1 MIFLSRKWAIPMN
14 KFWIILSHTYLNK
27 LKTKSF
33 IITTLLTVVIT
44 LGLTNMSNIIEVF
57 DKGGDKEKV
66 AVLDETGQLYAPLKE
81 QMSALNKNLSLKEFD
96 GTEKEAEKAV
106 EEGEYTGFVQLRYD
120 EEQLPEAT
128 YKAMS
133 VADSNI
139 FTDLQAGLQQLKTM
153 LAASKISLTPEQLQ
167 QLYEPVTFDKVA
179 LEENAKTEEELNQ
192 ARGLVYVLLFVIY
205 FAVIMYASMIAMEVA
220 TEKSSRVMEILISS
234 VSPIKQMFAKILGI
248 GLLSLTQL
256 AVLLS
261 VGYFSIKRN
270 LSSLEGGFFDAFGF
284 GNVSIS
290 TIAYAVIFF
299 ILGYFL
305 YATLAAF
312 LGSLVSRIEDVQ
324 QMITPMTLL
333 VVAGFMI
340 AMFGLGQ
347 PDSPFIVI
355 TSYIPFFTPMI
366 MFLRVGM
373 LNIPIWESVLGISIL
388 AGTIVILAVF
398 GARVY
403 RGGVLMYG
411 KSNSFKDIKKALQ
424 LTKKE

>member
-1 MIFLSRKWAIPMN
+1 MN
-14 KFWIILSHTYLNK
+14 NFFIILVHTYITK

-33 IITTLLTVVIT
+33 LVTTLIT
-44 LGLTNMSNIIEVF
+44 IAIMLALTNLPNIIDFFNKDSEN
-57 DKGGDKEKV
+57 EI
-66 AVLDETGQLYAPLKE
+66 AVIDETGQLLAPLKD
-81 QMSALNKNLSLKEFD
+81 QMKTVNDEISLVLFD
-96 GTEKEAEKAV
+96 GNMAEAEKKV
-106 EEGEYTGFVQLRYD
+106 EEEKYKGVLQLTFN
-120 EEQLPEAT
+120 EEQLPEAS

-133 VADSNI
+133 IADTTI
-139 FTDLQAGLQQLKTM
+139 PGDLQNALQQIKTTIASSQIN
-153 LAASKISLTPEQLQ
+153 LAPDQLAK
-167 QLYEPVTFDKVA
+167 LYQPVSFKKAA

-192 ARGLVYVLLFVIY
+192 ARGLVYILLFIIY
-205 FAVIMYASMIAMEVA
+205 FAVIMYANMIAMEVA

-234 VSPIKQMFAKILGI
+234 VSPVKQMFAKIIGV

-256 AVLLS
+256 AVMLL
-261 VGYFSIKRN
+261 VGYFSVKQNEEKLEAISGF
-270 LSSLEGGFFDAFGF
+270 LSFGD
-284 GNVSIS
+284 VPAA

-324 QMITPMTLL
+324 QMITPMTML
-333 VVAGFMI
+333 VVAGFMM

-347 PDSPFIVI
+347 PDAPFITI
-355 TSYIPFFTPMI
+355 TSFIPFFTPML

-373 LNIPIWESVLGISIL
+373 LSIPFWEAALGIAIL
-388 AGTIVILAVF
+388 ATTIAVLAVF

-424 LTKKE
+424 ITKNV

>member
-1 MIFLSRKWAIPMN
+1 MIFLSRKWVIPMN
-14 KFWIILSHTYLNK
+14 KFWIILFHTYLNK

-33 IITTLLTVVIT
+33 LVTTLLTVVIT

-57 DKGGDKEKV
+57 DKGGGKEKV
-66 AVLDETGQLYAPLKE
+66 AVLDETGELIEPLKE
-81 QMSALNKNLSLKEFD
+81 QMSGLNKDIQLTEFD
-96 GTEKEAEKAV
+96 GTDKEAEKAV
-106 EEGEYTGFVQLRYD
+106 EKGEYTGFVHLRYD
-120 EEQLPEAT
+120 AKQLPEAT

-133 VADSNI
+133 VAESAI
-139 FTDLQAGLQQLKTM
+139 FTDLQAGLQQMKTM
-153 LAASKISLTPEQLQ
+153 LAASKINLTPEQLQ
-167 QLYEPVTFDKVA
+167 QLYEPVSFEKIA

-340 AMFGLGQ
+340 AMFGLGK

-373 LNIPIWESVLGISIL
+373 LNIPVWESVLGISIL
-388 AGTIVILAVF
+388 VGTIVILAVF

>member
-1 MIFLSRKWAIPMN
+1 MN
-14 KFWIILSHTYLNK
+14 NFFIILFHTYLSK

-33 IITTLLTVVIT
+33 LVTTILTAVIM
-44 LGLTNMSNIIEVF
+44 LALTNMTNIIDFFNKDGEA
-57 DKGGDKEKV
+57 DKV
-66 AVLDETGQLYAPLKE
+66 AVVDTTGQLFEPLKE
-81 QMSALNKNLSLKEFD
+81 QMKMVNDQLIL
-96 GTEKEAEKAV
+96 EKFSGNEEEAIKTV
-106 EEGEYTGFVQLRYD
+106 EEGKYKGFLEVSLNS
-120 EEQLPEAT
+120 ENLPVAS

-133 VADSNI
+133 IADSSI
-139 FTDLQAGLQQLKTM
+139 PADLQASLQQMKTVM
-153 LAASKISLTPEQLQ
+153 ASNQINIDPEQLEM
-167 QLYEPVTFDKVA
+167 LYAPVEFEKSA
-179 LEENAKTEEELNQ
+179 LEADAKTEEELNQ
-192 ARGLVYVLLFVIY
+192 ARGLVYVLLFIIY
-205 FAVIMYASMIAMEVA
+205 FAVIMYANMIAMEVA

-256 AVLLS
+256 AVLLM
-261 VGYFSIKRN
+261 VGYISIKQN
-270 LSSLEGGFFDAFGF
+270 LENMEGGFFEFFGF
-284 GNVSIS
+284 GNIAGS

-305 YATLAAF
+305 YATMAAF

-324 QMITPMTLL
+324 QMITPMTML
-333 VVAGFMI
+333 VIAGFMM

-347 PDSPFIVI
+347 PEAPFVKY
-355 TSYIPFFTPMI
+355 TSFIPFFSPML

-373 LNIPIWESVLGISIL
+373 LNIPFWEIALSIGIL
-388 AGTIVILAVF
+388 VATIAFLAVF

-424 LTKKE
+424 LTKNE